1 MLNIIKIEEKERGKI
16 YHIRINNEDIELMM
30 QIKYSPD
37 ADVLLVKL
45 REGKLVDSVDVAE
58 GLIAHYGEDGSVLE
72 IEILDASKVVG
83 LKNLSFSL
91 EGMLKGYQTVGVEV

>member
-1 MLNIIKIEEKERGKI
+1 
-16 YHIRINNEDIELMM
+16 M

-58 GLIAHYGEDGSVLE
+58 GLIAHYGADGSVLE
-72 IEILDASKVVG
+72 IEILDASKVVE

-91 EGMLKGYQTVGVEV
+91 AGMLTGRQTEGVKV

>member
-1 MLNIIKIEEKERGKI
+1 MLNIFKIEEKERGKI
-16 YHIRINNEDIELMM
+16 YHIRIINEEIELMM

-72 IEILDASKVVG
+72 IEILDASTVVE

-91 EGMLKGYQTVGVEV
+91 TGMLTGHQTEGVKA

>member
-1 MLNIIKIEEKERGKI
+1 
-16 YHIRINNEDIELMM
+16 MM

-72 IEILDASKVVG
+72 IRDVSTVVE
-83 LKNLSFSL
+83 LKNLCFSL
-91 EGMLKGYQTVGVEV
+91 TGMLTGHQTEGVKV